1 MLMSSGS
8 ARPDHLLG
16 ANGST
21 PGGHTVVCGKMPAMY
36 VKSSAVMLAQLG
48 AGAVTSIHQ
57 HRAALQT
64 GLAGP
69 VNLFKRDLWLGLEID
84 VVGHS

>member
-1 MLMSSGS
+1 
-8 ARPDHLLG
+8 
-16 ANGST
+16 
-21 PGGHTVVCGKMPAMY
+21 MY